1 MTWLKTIALAS
12 LLLALVLLGALLA
25 VDNHDSVSLRF
36 LGWASPQL
44 AVFWWL
50 YAAFLV
56 GALVG
61 FALCAFGFMRGKL
74 AERRLKRTI
83 AERDRELARLKG
95 AD

>member
-1 MTWLKTIALAS
+1 MTWLKAIALAS
-12 LLLALVLLGALLA
+12 LLLVLALLGALLA
-25 VDNHDSVSLRF
+25 VDNNGLVSLRF

-50 YAAFLV
+50 YVAFLG

-74 AERRLKRTI
+74 SERRLKRAI
-83 AERDRELARLKG
+83 VERDRELARLKG
-95 AD
+95 AE

>member
-1 MTWLKTIALAS
+1 MTWLKTIAGAS
-12 LLLALVLLGALLA
+12 LLLALVLLGVLLA
-25 VDNHDSVSLRF
+25 VDNHGPVSLRF

-50 YAAFLV
+50 YVAFLG

-74 AERRLKRTI
+74 AERQLKRTI
-83 AERDRELARLKG
+83 AERDRELERLKHG
-95 AD
+95 A